1 MQKIRSFLQFLF
13 TLACI
18 TLLVWAFTLAR
29 QWGQGEAVPSLFSF
43 RLGGKKGIAPTP
55 AQLRSIERIGKWEF
69 LSIEDEEI
77 VDTVRRRLLLPD
89 QHLVRIYRGTL
100 SLGIDLSQAQQ
111 EWVRMQSDTVVVTLP
126 QVTLLNPQFIDEAS
140 TRTFHET
147 GTWDAQ
153 AREQMYQKARRVMM
167 DRCLSEENLRMAQ
180 ETGKA
185 HMKAVFRNL
194 GFENVVVE

>member
-1 MQKIRSFLQFLF
+1 M
-13 TLACI
+13 
-18 TLLVWAFTLAR
+18 
-29 QWGQGEAVPSLFSF
+29 PSLFSF
-43 RLGGKKGIAPTP
+43 KIGCKKGIGPTP

-77 VDTVRRRLLLPD
+77 VDTARQRLLLPD
-89 QHLVRIYRGTL
+89 QHLVRIYSGTL
-100 SLGIDLSQAQQ
+100 SLGIDLSMAQQ
-111 EWVRMQSDTVVVTLP
+111 DWVRMQSDTVVVTLP
-126 QVTLLNPQFIDEAS
+126 PVTLLNPQFIDEAS

-147 GTWDAQ
+147 GTWNTQ

>member
-13 TLACI
+13 TLASI
-18 TLLVWAFTLAR
+18 ALLVWAFTLAR
-29 QWGQGEAVPSLFSF
+29 QWGQGEAMPSLFSF
-43 RLGGKKGIAPTP
+43 KIGCKKGIGTTP

-100 SLGIDLSQAQQ
+100 SLGIDLSMAQQ
-111 EWVRMQSDTVVVTLP
+111 DWVRMHSDTVVVTLP
-126 QVTLLNPQFIDEAS
+126 PVTLLNPQFIDEAS

-147 GTWDAQ
+147 GTWNAQ
-153 AREQMYQKARRVMM
+153 AREQMYQKARRMMM

>member
-1 MQKIRSFLQFLF
+1 M
-13 TLACI
+13 
-18 TLLVWAFTLAR
+18 
-29 QWGQGEAVPSLFSF
+29 PSLFSF
-43 RLGGKKGIAPTP
+43 RLGGKKGIGPTP

-77 VDTVRRRLLLPD
+77 VDTVRQRLLLPD

-100 SLGIDLSQAQQ
+100 SLGIDLSLAQQ
-111 EWVRMQSDTVVVTLP
+111 DWVRMQSDTVVVTLP
-126 QVTLLNPQFIDEAS
+126 PVTLLNPQFIDEAS

>member
-1 MQKIRSFLQFLF
+1 MQKIRSFPQFLF

-18 TLLVWAFTLAR
+18 ALLVWAFTLAR
-29 QWGQGEAVPSLFSF
+29 QWGQGEAMPSLFSF
-43 RLGGKKGIAPTP
+43 RLGGKKGIGPTP

-77 VDTVRRRLLLPD
+77 VDTVRHRLLLPD

-153 AREQMYQKARRVMM
+153 AREQMYQKARRVMI

>member
-1 MQKIRSFLQFLF
+1 MQKIRSFPQFLF

-18 TLLVWAFTLAR
+18 ALLVWAFTLAR
-29 QWGQGEAVPSLFSF
+29 QWGQGEAMPSLFSF

-77 VDTVRRRLLLPD
+77 VDTVRHRLLLPD

-153 AREQMYQKARRVMM
+153 AREQMYQKARRMMM

>member
-18 TLLVWAFTLAR
+18 ALLVWAFALAR
-29 QWGQGEAVPSLFSF
+29 QWKQGEAVPSLFSF
-43 RLGGKKGIAPTP
+43 RLGGKKGIGPTP

-77 VDTVRRRLLLPD
+77 VDTVRQRLLLPD
-89 QHLVRIYRGTL
+89 QHLVRIYSGTL
-100 SLGIDLSQAQQ
+100 SLGIDLSMAQQ
-111 EWVRMQSDTVVVTLP
+111 DWVRMQSDTVVVTLP
-126 QVTLLNPQFIDEAS
+126 PVTLLNPQFIDEAS

-147 GTWDAQ
+147 GTWNAQ
-153 AREQMYQKARRVMM
+153 AREQMYQKARRMMM

-180 ETGKA
+180 ETG
-185 HMKAVFRNL
+185 
-194 GFENVVVE
+194 

>member
-1 MQKIRSFLQFLF
+1 MQKTRSFLQFLF

-18 TLLVWAFTLAR
+18 ALLVWAFTLAR
-29 QWGQGEAVPSLFSF
+29 QWGQGEAMPSLFSF
-43 RLGGKKGIAPTP
+43 RLGGKKGIVPTP

-77 VDTVRRRLLLPD
+77 VDTVRQRLLLPD
-89 QHLVRIYRGTL
+89 LHLVRIYSGTL
-100 SLGIDLSQAQQ
+100 SLGIDLSMAQQ
-111 EWVRMQSDTVVVTLP
+111 DWVRMQSDTVVVTLP
-126 QVTLLNPQFIDEAS
+126 PVTLLNPQFIDEAS

-147 GTWDAQ
+147 GTWNAQ
-153 AREQMYQKARRVMM
+153 AREQMYQKARRMMM

>member
-13 TLACI
+13 TLSCI
-18 TLLVWAFTLAR
+18 ALLVWAFTLAR
-29 QWGQGEAVPSLFSF
+29 QCRQGEAMPSLFSF
-43 RLGGKKGIAPTP
+43 RIGCKKGIGPTP

-77 VDTVRRRLLLPD
+77 VDTVRQRLLLPD

-111 EWVRMQSDTVVVTLP
+111 EWVRIQSDTVVVTLP
-126 QVTLLNPQFIDEAS
+126 PVTLLNPQFIDEAS

-147 GTWDAQ
+147 GTWNAQ
-153 AREQMYQKARRVMM
+153 AREQMYQKARRMMM

>member
-1 MQKIRSFLQFLF
+1 MQKRRSFLQFLF

-18 TLLVWAFTLAR
+18 ALLVWAFTLAR
-29 QWGQGEAVPSLFSF
+29 QWKQGETMPSLFSF

-55 AQLRSIERIGKWEF
+55 AQLRSIEHIGKWEF

-77 VDTVRRRLLLPD
+77 VDTVRHRLLLPD

-126 QVTLLNPQFIDEAS
+126 PVTLLNPQFIDEAS

-180 ETGKA
+180 ETGKT

>member
-1 MQKIRSFLQFLF
+1 MQKIRSFPQFLF

-18 TLLVWAFTLAR
+18 ALLVWAFTLAR
-29 QWGQGEAVPSLFSF
+29 QWGQGEAMPSLFSF
-43 RLGGKKGIAPTP
+43 RLGGKKGIGPTP

-126 QVTLLNPQFIDEAS
+126 QVTLLNLQFIDEAS

-147 GTWDAQ
+147 GTWNAQ
-153 AREQMYQKARRVMM
+153 AREQMYQKARRMMM

>member
-18 TLLVWAFTLAR
+18 ALLVWAFTLAR
-29 QWGQGEAVPSLFSF
+29 QWGQGEAMPSLFSF
-43 RLGGKKGIAPTP
+43 RLVGKKGIAPTL

-77 VDTVRRRLLLPD
+77 VDTVRQRLLLPD

-126 QVTLLNPQFIDEAS
+126 PVTLLNPQFIDEAS

-147 GTWDAQ
+147 GTWNAQ
-153 AREQMYQKARRVMM
+153 AREQMYQKARRMMM

>member
-13 TLACI
+13 TLSCI
-18 TLLVWAFTLAR
+18 ALLVWAFTLAR
-29 QWGQGEAVPSLFSF
+29 QWRQGEAMPSLFSF
-43 RLGGKKGIAPTP
+43 RLGGKMGIAPTP

-69 LSIEDEEI
+69 LCIEDEEI
-77 VDTVRRRLLLPD
+77 VDTVRQRLLLPD

-185 HMKAVFRNL
+185 HMKTVFRNL

>member
-18 TLLVWAFTLAR
+18 VLLVWAFTLAR
-29 QWGQGEAVPSLFSF
+29 QWGQGEAMPSLFSF
-43 RLGGKKGIAPTP
+43 RLGGKKGIGPTP

-77 VDTVRRRLLLPD
+77 VDTVRHRLLLPD

-100 SLGIDLSQAQQ
+100 SLGIDLSMAQQ
-111 EWVRMQSDTVVVTLP
+111 DWVRMQSDTVVVTLP

>member
-1 MQKIRSFLQFLF
+1 MKKIRSFLKIILSA
-13 TLACI
+13 LCI
-18 TLLVWAFTLAR
+18 AALVWGFNLVR
-29 QWGQGEAVPSLFSF
+29 QCKDGKSESVLFS
-43 RLGGKKGIAPTP
+43 LGTRENSELLPSPT
-55 AQLRSIERIGKWEF
+55 QLRSIERIGKWEF
-69 LSIEDEEI
+69 LSIETEEI
-77 VDTVRRRLLLPD
+77 VDTVRQRLLLPD

-111 EWVRMQSDTVVVTLP
+111 DWVRMQSDTVVVTLP
-126 QVTLLNPQFIDEAS
+126 PVTLLNPQFIDEAS

-153 AREQMYQKARRVMM
+153 SREQLYQKARRMMM

-185 HMKAVFRNL
+185 HMKAIFRSL